1 MGATIIGEVR
11 EFLFSLFV
19 LFSFISMFH
28 LLYTPLTLPINTPP
42 KKKKGKKKSFYFGV
56 SFLLGAVNNSFLIA
70 HEEKSLF
77 NSSWEVSNIY
87 FVDLCMVCTAA
98 TYLQRPM

>member
-1 MGATIIGEVR
+1 MGTTIIGEVR

-19 LFSFISMFH
+19 LFSFISMFR
-28 LLYTPLTLPINTPP
+28 LLYTPSTLPT
-42 KKKKGKKKSFYFGV
+42 FYFGV

-77 NSSWEVSNIY
+77 NSSWEASNIY
-87 FVDLCMVCTAA
+87 FVPLLICAWFVQLLHIYNALCDC
-98 TYLQRPM
+98 Q